1 MRVRGQ
7 DDASMDATGED
18 GAFMGATGEGGAF
31 HFHVLDKGS
40 NDNHWF

>member
-1 MRVRGQ
+1 MRVKGR
-7 DDASMDATGED
+7 DDASTDVTGED
-18 GAFMGATGEGGAF
+18 GAFMGATREDEAS

>member
-1 MRVRGQ
+1 MRVMGQ
-7 DDASMDATGED
+7 DDASKDVTGED
-18 GAFMGATGEGGAF
+18 GAFMGATGEDGAF